1 MTMAANNHYEVVV
14 VGFGPSGAVAAGLLG
29 QRGRKVLCIDRAR
42 EVYDKP
48 RAIAVDHEIMR
59 VFQGLGVVERIAE
72 HVAVFP
78 PSEYY
83 GVDGQLIKR
92 IDTVPKPWPLGYMP
106 TMVFTQ
112 PPVEAALREHASA
125 LESVE
130 VALGTELV
138 GFEERAQGVTVNLKD
153 DAGNTRTVTCDYLIG
168 CDGASSTV
176 RTQLGIAYEDLVF
189 DEPWLVVDVRVNE
202 SGIAKL
208 PKVAVQYCEPSRPCT
223 YIVGPGG
230 HRRWEIMLMPG
241 EDPREMQTEAQV
253 WKLLSRWLTR
263 EDGELWRAA
272 SYRFHAL
279 VAQEWRRGRVF
290 IAGDAA
296 HQQPPFI
303 GQGMCQGIRDVVNLV
318 WKLDAVMQGEAQSA
332 LLDSY
337 AVERGLHVRRLTTRI
352 KEIGKLICE
361 RDVAAARERDARLLR
376 EAGGQ
381 IKTIARQDIVPRLEA
396 GLLANAAHAANGTL
410 FPQPRVLHGDE
421 ADAADGADEGALLDI
436 VVGGAVP
443 GRWRIVTLGGDLVT
457 DAVQAAAQ
465 RIGAQLIELAPDG
478 DVQHAAVLPQT
489 HRVVEID
496 GVLAGWFQRN
506 ECRAAIVRPD
516 HYVYGV
522 ATDVATL
529 AASLLQLDA
538 ALHG

>member
-1 MTMAANNHYEVVV
+1 MTMATSNHYEVMV
-14 VGFGPSGAVAAGLLG
+14 VGFGPSGAVATGLLG
-29 QRGRKVLCIDRAR
+29 QLGRKVLCVDRAR

-59 VFQGLGVVERIAE
+59 VFQSLGVVERIAE
-72 HVAVFP
+72 HIAVFP

-125 LESVE
+125 YESVE

-138 GFEERAQGVTVNLKD
+138 SFEQTAHGVSVQLKD
-153 DAGNTRTVTCDYLIG
+153 DRGATRAVTCDYLIG

-202 SGIAKL
+202 SGLAKL

-223 YIVGPGG
+223 FVVGPGA

-253 WKLLSRWLTR
+253 WKLLSRWLAP
-263 EDGELWRAA
+263 EDGQLWRAA

-279 VAQEWRRGRVF
+279 VAQEWRRGRIF

-303 GQGMCQGIRDVVNLV
+303 GQGMCQGIRDVVNLI
-318 WKLDAVMQGEAQSA
+318 WKLEAVMNGTAQPA

-337 AVERGLHVRRLTTRI
+337 ATERALHVRQLTTRI
-352 KEIGKLICE
+352 KELGKVICE

-381 IKTIARQDIVPRLEA
+381 VKTIARQDIVPKLEA
-396 GLLANAAHAANGTL
+396 GLLASAAHAANGTL
-410 FPQPRVLHGDE
+410 FPQPRVRVEGTGDGE
-421 ADAADGADEGALLDI
+421 TALLDV
-436 VVGGAVP
+436 VVGGH
-443 GRWRIVTLGGDLVT
+443 WRIITLGGELVS
-457 DAVQAAAQ
+457 DAAREAAQ
-465 RIGAQLIELAPDG
+465 RIGAQLVELAADG
-478 DVQHAAVLPQT
+478 DAKRAAVWPGMR
-489 HRVVEID
+489 RVVEVD
-496 GVLAGWFQRN
+496 GVLAAWFRRN
-506 ECRAAIVRPD
+506 ECSAAIVRPD

-522 ATDVATL
+522 ASDAATL
-529 AASLLQLDA
+529 AASLAHLETM
-538 ALHG
+538 LHG

>member
-1 MTMAANNHYEVVV
+1 MERNNHYEVVV

-29 QRGRKVLCIDRAR
+29 QRGRKVLCVDRAR

-59 VFQGLGVVERIAE
+59 VFQGLGVVERIE
-72 HVAVFP
+72 QHVAIFP

-125 LESVE
+125 YESVE
-130 VALGTELV
+130 IALGTELV
-138 GFEERAQGVTVNLKD
+138 SFEETAQGVTVCLKD
-153 DAGNTRTVTCDYLIG
+153 EGGQTRTVTCDYLLG

-176 RTQLGIAYEDLVF
+176 RTQLGIEYEDLVF

-202 SGIAKL
+202 QGIAKL
-208 PKVAVQYCEPSRPCT
+208 PDVAIQYCEPSRPCT
-223 YIVGPGG
+223 YIVGPGS

-241 EDPREMQTEAQV
+241 EDPRDMQGEAQV

-279 VAQEWRRGRVF
+279 VAKEWRRGRVF
-290 IAGDAA
+290 IGGDAA

-318 WKLDAVMQGEAQSA
+318 WKLDAVMAGSA
-332 LLDSY
+332 REELLDSY
-337 AVERGLHVRRLTTRI
+337 QAERSLHVRQLTSRI

-361 RDVAAARERDARLLR
+361 RDIGVARERDARLLR

-381 IKTIARQDIVPRLEA
+381 VKTIARQDIVPKLDT
-396 GLLANAAHAANGTL
+396 GLLASAPHAANGTL
-410 FPQPRVLHGDE
+410 FPQPRVQH
-421 ADAADGADEGALLDI
+421 ADDSALLDI
-436 VVGGAVP
+436 VAGGN
-443 GRWRIVTLGGDLVT
+443 WRVVTLGGEVLSD
-457 DAVQAAAQ
+457 DAARTAA
-465 RIGAQLIELAPDG
+465 RIGARIVELALDG
-478 DVQHAAVLPQT
+478 HVNHAVLLPDT
-489 HRVVEID
+489 HLIVEID
-496 GVLAGWFQRN
+496 RVLASWFDRHH
-506 ECRAAIVRPD
+506 CRAAIVRPD

-522 ATDVATL
+522 ADSGAGL
-529 AASLLQLDA
+529 ADLLAQLDT

>member
-1 MTMAANNHYEVVV
+1 MAANNHYEVVV

-29 QRGRKVLCIDRAR
+29 QRGRKVLCVDRSR

-138 GFEERAQGVTVNLKD
+138 GFEETAQGVTVNLKD

-337 AVERGLHVRRLTTRI
+337 AAERGLHVRRLTTRI

-361 RDVAAARERDARLLR
+361 RDVVAARERDARLLR

-381 IKTIARQDIVPRLEA
+381 IKTIARQDIVPKLEA

-421 ADAADGADEGALLDI
+421 ADEGMLLDI
-436 VVGGAVP
+436 VAGGAVP
-443 GRWRIVTLGGDLVT
+443 GRWRIVTLGGDVVT

-465 RIGAQLIELAPDG
+465 RIGVQFIELAPDG
-478 DVQHAAVLPQT
+478 DLQHAAVLPQT
-489 HRVVEID
+489 HRIVEID

-522 ATDVATL
+522 ATDAATL

>member
-1 MTMAANNHYEVVV
+1 MERNHHYEVVV

-29 QRGRKVLCIDRAR
+29 QRGRKVLCVDRAR

-59 VFQGLGVVERIAE
+59 VFQGLGVVERIAQ

-112 PPVEAALREHASA
+112 PPVEAALREHAGA
-125 LESVE
+125 YESVE
-130 VALGTELV
+130 IALGTELLS
-138 GFEERAQGVTVNLKD
+138 FEEGPQGVTVQLKD
-153 DAGNTRTVTCDYLIG
+153 DTGQTRTVTCDYLLG
-168 CDGASSTV
+168 CDGASSMV
-176 RTQLGIAYEDLVF
+176 RTQLGIEYEDLVF

-202 SGIAKL
+202 QGIEKL
-208 PKVAVQYCEPSRPCT
+208 PKVAIQYCEPSRPCT

-279 VAQEWRRGRVF
+279 VAKEWRRGRVF
-290 IAGDAA
+290 IGGDAA

-318 WKLDAVMQGEAQSA
+318 WKLDAVMAGSA
-332 LLDSY
+332 TPELLDSY
-337 AVERGLHVRRLTTRI
+337 ASERSLHVRQLTTRI

-376 EAGGQ
+376 EAGGTV
-381 IKTIARQDIVPRLEA
+381 KTIARQDIVPKLDA
-396 GLLANAAHAANGTL
+396 GLLSQVQHAANGTL
-410 FPQPRVLHGDE
+410 FPQPRVRHAGD
-421 ADAADGADEGALLDI
+421 AALLDA
-436 VVGGAVP
+436 VAGGN
-443 GRWRIVTLGGDLVT
+443 WRVVTLGGEPLS
-457 DAVQAAAQ
+457 DAAQTAAA
-465 RIGAQLIELAPDG
+465 RIGARIVELAPDG
-478 DVQHAAVLPQT
+478 DAHHAAVLPEM
-489 HRVVEID
+489 RRIVEVD
-496 GVLAGWFQRN
+496 GVLAAWFERHGS
-506 ECRAAIVRPD
+506 RAAIVRPD

-522 ATDVATL
+522 ASD
-529 AASLLQLDA
+529 AASLADSLTKLDA
-538 ALHG
+538 VLHG

>member
-1 MTMAANNHYEVVV
+1 MTMERNNHYEVVV
-14 VGFGPSGAVAAGLLG
+14 VGFGPSGAVATGLLG
-29 QRGRKVLCIDRAR
+29 QRGRKALCVDRAR

-92 IDTVPKPWPLGYMP
+92 IDTVPTPWPLGYMP

-112 PPVEAALREHASA
+112 PPVEAALREHAGA
-125 LESVE
+125 YESVDI
-130 VALGTELV
+130 ALGTELV
-138 GFEERAQGVTVNLKD
+138 SFEETAQGVTVYLED
-153 DAGNTRTVTCDYLIG
+153 DTGRTRTVTCDYLIG

-202 SGIAKL
+202 RGIEKL
-208 PKVAVQYCEPSRPCT
+208 PKVAIQYCEPSRPCT
-223 YIVGPGG
+223 YIVGPGV

-241 EDPREMQTEAQV
+241 EDPREMQTEEQV
-253 WKLLSRWLTR
+253 WSLLSRWLTR

-279 VAQEWRRGRVF
+279 VAKQWRRGRVF
-290 IAGDAA
+290 IGGDAA

-318 WKLDAVMQGEAQSA
+318 WKLDAVMAGVAQPE

-337 AVERGLHVRRLTTRI
+337 EAERSLHVRQLTTRI
-352 KEIGKLICE
+352 KEIGTLICE

-376 EAGGQ
+376 EAGGAV
-381 IKTIARQDIVPRLEA
+381 KTIARQDIVPKLEA
-396 GLLANAAHAANGTL
+396 GLLSPAAHAANGTL
-410 FPQPRVLHGDE
+410 FPQPRVQHAGDS
-421 ADAADGADEGALLDI
+421 ALLD
-436 VVGGAVP
+436 VVAGGN
-443 GRWRIVTLGGDLVT
+443 WRVVTLGGEPVSEE
-457 DAVQAAAQ
+457 AAKAAA
-465 RIGAQLIELAPDG
+465 RIGAQIVELAADG
-478 DVQHAAVLPQT
+478 DVRHAAVLPDT
-489 HRVVEID
+489 RSIVEID
-496 GVLAGWFQRN
+496 GVLGAWFERN
-506 ECRAAIVRPD
+506 GCRAAIIRPD

-522 ATDVATL
+522 ASD
-529 AASLLQLDA
+529 AAALVDGLSQLDA

>member
-1 MTMAANNHYEVVV
+1 MKGMKNHFDIVV

-29 QRGRKVLCIDRAR
+29 QRGRSVLCVDRAR

-59 VFQGLGVVERIAE
+59 VFQGLGVVDRIAK

-92 IDTVPKPWPLGYMP
+92 IDTVPKPWPLGHMP

-112 PPVEAALREHASA
+112 PPVEAALREHAA
-125 LESVE
+125 GFDTVE
-130 VALGTELV
+130 IALGTELV
-138 GFEERAQGVTVNLKD
+138 GFEETETGVTVHLRD
-153 DAGNTRTVTCDYLIG
+153 DTGATRTVTCDFLIG

-202 SGIAKL
+202 SGIEKL
-208 PKVAVQYCEPSRPCT
+208 PKVAIQYCEPSRPCT
-223 YIVGPGG
+223 YIVGPGD

-241 EDPREMQTEAQV
+241 EDPREMQTEEQV
-253 WKLLSRWLTR
+253 WKLLGRWLTR

-279 VAQEWRRGRVF
+279 VAKEWRRGRVF

-318 WKLDAVMQGEAQSA
+318 WKLDSVIRGEARVSV
-332 LLDSY
+332 LDTY
-337 AVERGLHVRRLTTRI
+337 EAERSLHVRQLTTRI
-352 KEIGKLICE
+352 KELGKLICE
-361 RDVAAARERDARLLR
+361 LDDAAARERDARLLR
-376 EAGGQ
+376 EAGGEV
-381 IKTIARQDIVPRLEA
+381 KTIARQDIVPRLAA
-396 GLLANAAHAANGTL
+396 GLLSSIAHAANGTL
-410 FPQPRVLHGDE
+410 FPQPRVDNGDVPL
-421 ADAADGADEGALLDI
+421 LLDL
-436 VVGGAVP
+436 VAGVD
-443 GRWRIVTLGGDLVT
+443 WRVVTLGARALSDQVAT
-457 DAVQAAAQ
+457 AADRLGA
-465 RIGAQLIELAPDG
+465 RIIEVAPDG
-478 DVQHAAVLPQT
+478 NTHHAAVLPDT
-489 HRVVEID
+489 RRVSEVD
-496 GVLAGWFQRN
+496 GVLAAWFERN
-506 ECRAAIVRPD
+506 GCHAAIVRPD

-522 ATDVATL
+522 ANDAATL
-529 AASLLQLDA
+529 AAELADLEAVLQ
-538 ALHG
+538 G

>member
-1 MTMAANNHYEVVV
+1 MTMAANNHYEVLVA
-14 VGFGPSGAVAAGLLG
+14 GFGPSGAVAAGLLG
-29 QRGRKVLCIDRAR
+29 QRGRKVLCVDRAR

-78 PSEYY
+78 PSEFY

-92 IDTVPKPWPLGYMP
+92 IDTVAKPWPLGYMP

-112 PPVEAALREHASA
+112 PPVEAALREHACA
-125 LESVE
+125 YESVE

-138 GFEERAQGVTVNLKD
+138 SFEETAQGVSVQLKD

-208 PKVAVQYCEPSRPCT
+208 PKTAIQYCEPSRPCT

-241 EDPREMQTEAQV
+241 EDPREMQSEEQV

-318 WKLDAVMQGEAQSA
+318 WKLDAVMQGEAQPA

-337 AVERGLHVRRLTTRI
+337 GEERGLHVRRLTTRI

-376 EAGGQ
+376 EAGGEV
-381 IKTIARQDIVPRLEA
+381 KTIARQDIVPKLEA
-396 GLLANAAHAANGTL
+396 GLLVSTQHAANGTL
-410 FPQPRVLHGDE
+410 FPQPFVQH
-421 ADAADGADEGALLDI
+421 ADDATLLDL
-436 VVGGAVP
+436 VAGGN
-443 GRWRIVTLGGDLVT
+443 WRVVTLGAEPASE
-457 DAVQAAAQ
+457 AVQLAAK
-465 RIGAQLIELAPDG
+465 RIGAQIIELAPDG
-478 DVQHAAVLPQT
+478 DAHHAAVLPDT
-489 HRVVEID
+489 HRIVEID
-496 GVLAGWFQRN
+496 GVLAAWFKRN
-506 ECRAAIVRPD
+506 ECCAAIVRPD

-522 ATDVATL
+522 ATDAGAL
-529 AASLLQLDA
+529 AAALAQLDG

>member
-1 MTMAANNHYEVVV
+1 MTMERNHHYEVVV
-14 VGFGPSGAVAAGLLG
+14 VGFGPSGAVAAALLG
-29 QRGRKVLCIDRAR
+29 QRGRAVLCVDRAR

-59 VFQGLGVVERIAE
+59 VFQGLGVVERIAQ

-112 PPVEAALREHASA
+112 PPVEAALREHAGA
-125 LESVE
+125 YESVE
-130 VALGTELV
+130 IALGTELV
-138 GFEERAQGVTVNLKD
+138 SFEEGAQGVTVQLKD
-153 DAGNTRTVTCDYLIG
+153 DTGQTRTVTCDYLLG

-176 RTQLGIAYEDLVF
+176 RTQLGIEYEDLVF

-202 SGIAKL
+202 QGIEKL
-208 PKVAVQYCEPSRPCT
+208 PKVAIQYCEPSRPCT

-279 VAQEWRRGRVF
+279 VAKEWRRGRVF
-290 IAGDAA
+290 IGGDAA

-318 WKLDAVMQGEAQSA
+318 WKLDAVMAGSA
-332 LLDSY
+332 TPELLDSY
-337 AVERGLHVRRLTTRI
+337 ETERSLHVRQLTTRI

-376 EAGGQ
+376 EAGGTV
-381 IKTIARQDIVPRLEA
+381 KTIARQDIVPKLDA
-396 GLLANAAHAANGTL
+396 GLLSQAQHAANGTL
-410 FPQPRVLHGDE
+410 FPQPRVRH
-421 ADAADGADEGALLDI
+421 ANDAALLD
-436 VVGGAVP
+436 VVAGGN
-443 GRWRIVTLGGDLVT
+443 WRVVTLGGEPLSEAAQT
-457 DAVQAAAQ
+457 AAA
-465 RIGAQLIELAPDG
+465 RIGARIVELAPDG
-478 DVQHAAVLPQT
+478 DAHHATVLPEM
-489 HRVVEID
+489 RRIVEVD
-496 GVLAGWFQRN
+496 GVLAAWFERN
-506 ECRAAIVRPD
+506 GSRAAIVRPD

-522 ATDVATL
+522 ASD
-529 AASLLQLDA
+529 AASLADSLTKLGA
-538 ALHG
+538 VLHG

>member
-1 MTMAANNHYEVVV
+1 MTMERNEHFDVVV

-29 QRGRKVLCIDRAR
+29 QRGRKVLCVDRAR

-59 VFQGLGVVERIAE
+59 VFQGLGVVERIAQ

-125 LESVE
+125 YESVE
-130 VALGTELV
+130 VSLGTALV
-138 GFEERAQGVTVNLKD
+138 GFEETAEGVTVQLKD
-153 DAGNTRTVTCDYLIG
+153 DAEGASTRTVTCDYLIG

-176 RTQLGIAYEDLVF
+176 RTQLGIEYEDLVF

-202 SGIAKL
+202 RGIEKL
-208 PKVAVQYCEPSRPCT
+208 PKVAIQYCEPSRPCT

-241 EDPREMQTEAQV
+241 EDPREMQSEEQV

-279 VAQEWRRGRVF
+279 VAKAWRRGRVF

-318 WKLDAVMQGEAQSA
+318 WKLDAVMDGSAQA
-332 LLDSY
+332 DLLDTY
-337 AVERGLHVRRLTTRI
+337 GAERSLHVRQLTTRI

-361 RDVAAARERDARLLR
+361 RDVATARERDARLLR

-381 IKTIARQDIVPRLEA
+381 VKTIARQDIVPKLDA
-396 GLLANAAHAANGTL
+396 GLLSSVEHASNGSL
-410 FPQPRVLHGDE
+410 FPQPRVRH
-421 ADAADGADEGALLDI
+421 ADDSALLDA
-436 VVGGAVP
+436 VAGGN
-443 GRWRIVTLGGDLVT
+443 WRVVTLGGAMVSEQV
-457 DAVQAAAQ
+457 AKAAAS
-465 RIGAQLIELAPDG
+465 IGAQVIELAPDG
-478 DVQHAAVLPQT
+478 DANHAALLPDT
-489 HRVVEID
+489 RSIVEVD
-496 GVLAGWFQRN
+496 GVLAAWFERN
-506 ECRAAIVRPD
+506 QCRAAIVRPD

-522 ATDVATL
+522 ASTAQSL
-529 AASLLQLDA
+529 AEELAQLDN

>member
-29 QRGRKVLCIDRAR
+29 QRARKVLCIDRAR

-59 VFQGLGVVERIAE
+59 VFQGLGVVERIAQ

-125 LESVE
+125 YESVE

-138 GFEERAQGVTVNLKD
+138 SFEETAQGVTVNLKD

-241 EDPREMQTEAQV
+241 EDPRDMQTDAQV

-318 WKLDAVMQGEAQSA
+318 WKLDAVMQGHAQPA

-337 AVERGLHVRRLTTRI
+337 AEERGLHVRRLTTRI

-361 RDVAAARERDARLLR
+361 RDVTAARERDARLLR

-381 IKTIARQDIVPRLEA
+381 VKTIARQDIVPKLEA
-396 GLLANAAHAANGTL
+396 GLLASAQHAANGTL
-410 FPQPRVLHGDE
+410 FPQPRVLHGD
-421 ADAADGADEGALLDI
+421 GANDGALLDI
-436 VVGGAVP
+436 VAGGKWSN
-443 GRWRIVTLGGDLVT
+443 WRVVTLGGEIVT
-457 DAVQAAAQ
+457 DAVQQIAK
-465 RIGAQLIELAPDG
+465 RIGAQLIALAPDG
-478 DVQHAAVLPQT
+478 DVQHVQHAAVLPDTDT
-489 HRVVEID
+489 HRVVEIE
-496 GVLAGWFQRN
+496 GVLAAWFQRN

-522 ATDVATL
+522 AADATSLAATL
-529 AASLLQLDA
+529 AQLDA

>member
-1 MTMAANNHYEVVV
+1 MTMATSNHYEVIV
-14 VGFGPSGAVAAGLLG
+14 VGFGPSGAVATALLG
-29 QRGRKVLCIDRAR
+29 QLGRKVLCVDRAR

-59 VFQGLGVVERIAE
+59 VFQGLGVVDRIAE
-72 HVAVFP
+72 HIAVFP

-125 LESVE
+125 YASVE

-138 GFEERAQGVTVNLKD
+138 DFEQSTHGVSVQLKD
-153 DAGNTRTVTCDYLIG
+153 DTGAARAVTCDYLIG

-202 SGIAKL
+202 SGLAKL

-223 YIVGPGG
+223 YVVGPGA

-253 WKLLSRWLTR
+253 WKLLSRWLSP
-263 EDGELWRAA
+263 EDGQLWRAA

-279 VAQEWRRGRVF
+279 VAQEWRRGRIF

-318 WKLDAVMQGEAQSA
+318 WKLDAVMSGTAQPA

-337 AVERGLHVRRLTTRI
+337 AEERGLHVRQLTTRI
-352 KEIGKLICE
+352 KELGKVICE

-376 EAGGQ
+376 EAAGQ
-381 IKTIARQDIVPRLEA
+381 IKTIARQDIVPKLEA
-396 GLLANAAHAANGTL
+396 GLLASAAHAANGTL
-410 FPQPRVLHGDE
+410 FPQPRVRV
-421 ADAADGADEGALLDI
+421 DAVVADGGDGANAALLDT
-436 VVGGAVP
+436 VVGGH
-443 GRWRIVTLGGDLVT
+443 WRIVTLGSEPVS
-457 DAVQAAAQ
+457 QAARDAAQ
-465 RIGAQLIELAPDG
+465 RIGAQLVELVPDG
-478 DVQHAAVLPQT
+478 DANRAAAWPGV
-489 HRVVEID
+489 HRVVEVD
-496 GVLAGWFQRN
+496 GVLAAWFRRN
-506 ECRAAIVRPD
+506 ECSAAIVRPD

-522 ATDVATL
+522 ASDAATL
-529 AASLLQLDA
+529 AASLEQLEA

>member
-1 MTMAANNHYEVVV
+1 MTMATSNHYEVIV
-14 VGFGPSGAVAAGLLG
+14 VGFGPSGAVATALLG
-29 QRGRKVLCIDRAR
+29 QLGRKVLCVDRAR

-59 VFQGLGVVERIAE
+59 VFQGLGVVDRIAE
-72 HVAVFP
+72 HIAVFP

-125 LESVE
+125 YESVE

-138 GFEERAQGVTVNLKD
+138 DFEQSTHGVSVQLKD
-153 DAGNTRTVTCDYLIG
+153 DTAAARAVTCDYLIG

-202 SGIAKL
+202 SGLAKL

-223 YIVGPGG
+223 YVVGPGA

-253 WKLLSRWLTR
+253 WKLLSRWLSP
-263 EDGELWRAA
+263 EDGQLWRAA

-279 VAQEWRRGRVF
+279 VAQEWRRGRIF

-318 WKLDAVMQGEAQSA
+318 WKLDAVMSGTAQPA

-337 AVERGLHVRRLTTRI
+337 AAERGLHVRQLTTRI
-352 KEIGKLICE
+352 KELGKVICE

-376 EAGGQ
+376 EAAGQ
-381 IKTIARQDIVPRLEA
+381 IRTIARQDIVPKLEA
-396 GLLANAAHAANGTL
+396 GLLASAAHAANGTL
-410 FPQPRVLHGDE
+410 FPQPRVRIDGVV
-421 ADAADGADEGALLDI
+421 ADGADGGDGANVALLDT
-436 VVGGAVP
+436 VVGGH
-443 GRWRIVTLGGDLVT
+443 WRIVTLGSEPVSQSARD
-457 DAVQAAAQ
+457 AAQ
-465 RIGAQLIELAPDG
+465 RIGAQLVELVSDG
-478 DVQHAAVLPQT
+478 DVNRAAAWPGV
-489 HRVVEID
+489 HRVVEVD
-496 GVLAGWFQRN
+496 GVLAAWFRRN
-506 ECRAAIVRPD
+506 ECSAAIVRPD

-522 ATDVATL
+522 ASDAATL
-529 AASLLQLDA
+529 AASLEQLEA

>member
-1 MTMAANNHYEVVV
+1 MTMERNSHYEVVV

-29 QRGRKVLCIDRAR
+29 QRGRKVLCVDRAR

-125 LESVE
+125 YDTVE
-130 VALGTELV
+130 IALGVELV
-138 GFEERAQGVTVNLKD
+138 RFEETAQGVTVHLKD
-153 DAGNTRTVTCDYLIG
+153 DTNATRTVTCDYLLG

-176 RTQLGIAYEDLVF
+176 RTQLGIEYEDLVF
-189 DEPWLVVDVRVNE
+189 DEPWLVVDMRVNE
-202 SGIAKL
+202 RGIEKL
-208 PKVAVQYCEPSRPCT
+208 PKVAIQYCEPSRPCT

-241 EDPREMQTEAQV
+241 ENPREMQQEEQV
-253 WKLLSRWLTR
+253 WTLLSRWLDR

-279 VAQEWRRGRVF
+279 VAKEWRRGRVF
-290 IAGDAA
+290 IGGDAA

-318 WKLDAVMQGEAQSA
+318 WKLDAVMAGAARSE

-337 AVERGLHVRRLTTRI
+337 QAERSLHVRQLTTRI

-361 RDVAAARERDARLLR
+361 RSVDAARERDARLLR
-376 EAGGQ
+376 EAGGVV
-381 IKTIARQDIVPRLEA
+381 KTIARQDIVPKLDA
-396 GLLANAAHAANGTL
+396 GLLSQTSHAANGTL
-410 FPQPRVLHGDE
+410 FPQPRVRYADDE
-421 ADAADGADEGALLDI
+421 ALLDL
-436 VVGGAVP
+436 VAGGD
-443 GRWRIVTLGGDLVT
+443 WRLVTLDGELLSGDALN
-457 DAVQAAAQ
+457 AAS
-465 RIGAQLIELAPDG
+465 RIGAQIVELTREG
-478 DVQHAAVLPQT
+478 DAYHESMPSDT
-489 HRVVEID
+489 RRIVEID
-496 GVLAGWFQRN
+496 GVLAAWFERN
-506 ECRAAIVRPD
+506 LCRAAIVRPD

-522 ATDVATL
+522 AGDAADLVELLAKLDV
-529 AASLLQLDA
+529 

>member
-1 MTMAANNHYEVVV
+1 MTMERNNHYEVVV

-29 QRGRKVLCIDRAR
+29 QRGRNVLCVDRAR

-112 PPVEAALREHASA
+112 PPVEAALRVHASA
-125 LESVE
+125 YDTVE
-130 VALGTELV
+130 IALGTELV
-138 GFEERAQGVTVNLKD
+138 SFEETAGGVTVHLRD
-153 DAGNTRTVTCDYLIG
+153 DTGATRTVTCDYLLG

-176 RTQLGIAYEDLVF
+176 RTQLGIEYEDLVF
-189 DEPWLVVDVRVNE
+189 DEPWLVVDLRVNE
-202 SGIAKL
+202 RGIEKL
-208 PKVAVQYCEPSRPCT
+208 PKVAIQYCEPSRPCT

-241 EDPREMQTEAQV
+241 EDPRDMQQEEQV

-279 VAQEWRRGRVF
+279 VAKQWRRGRVF
-290 IAGDAA
+290 IGGDAA

-318 WKLDAVMQGEAQSA
+318 WKLDAVMAGTARSD

-337 AVERGLHVRRLTTRI
+337 QAERSLHVRQLTTRI

-361 RDVAAARERDARLLR
+361 RDVDAARERDARLLR
-376 EAGGQ
+376 EAGGVV
-381 IKTIARQDIVPRLEA
+381 KTIARQDIVPKLDA
-396 GLLANAAHAANGTL
+396 GLLSHVSHAANGTL
-410 FPQPRVLHGDE
+410 FPQPRVQH
-421 ADAADGADEGALLDI
+421 ADDAALLDI
-436 VVGGAVP
+436 VAGGN
-443 GRWRIVTLGGDLVT
+443 WRVVTLGGEPLSS
-457 DAVQAAAQ
+457 DAQQAAA
-465 RIGAQLIELAPDG
+465 RVGAQIVELAPDG
-478 DVQHAAVLPQT
+478 DARNAAVLPDT
-489 HRVVEID
+489 HRIVEVD
-496 GVLAGWFQRN
+496 GVLAAWFERN
-506 ECRAAIVRPD
+506 RCRAAIVRPD

-522 ATDVATL
+522 AGDAADLAQSLAT
-529 AASLLQLDA
+529 LDA